1 MGTERMYKLILL
13 TVFAASLGCH
23 KKNQEPLTTL
33 EWAKGSSA
41 SVPSLFL
48 NSQFNQLE
56 RPILVDGETILT
68 TRQQVGP
75 ALVEGGVLHTVKKDG
90 NLQYGKLSF
99 EIAPEV
105 ANQANLEEIE
115 SLHKNRSS
123 FLIQAKK
130 RNFQIRHSELLSDIQ
145 VVLLEMRG
153 KLTPVYTM
161 DLLKF
166 DKTGVERWYLKPNFR
181 VVKRLALSSD
191 FDHTAY
197 VFDPQQMTQ
206 VQEVIFKGLLSSKFL
221 ESDSLRVKT
230 QHPQGAN
237 ILDGPFQFQTE
248 DPKFYQ
254 AQAFFFVQKA
264 LDFFAVDL
272 GFRIPVK
279 VEVETSMGYPQKTN
293 AAFTYSN
300 QIRLGDGDSQIYQN
314 IPNDPTVVI
323 HEVAHILNNVI
334 AHLPTQGE
342 GGSLNEGFAD
352 FFTASYLNTPLMGS
366 YSFKQGSARRNLEDV
381 VFYADKTGS
390 LYGDSQIV
398 SGTLWQIR
406 KELGADT
413 AQKLALKTLTRLGPT
428 NTLADFSTA
437 ITLAAQEHL
446 DVAEQ
451 NKIDVILKGRQWPAP
466 TLPQ

>member
-1 MGTERMYKLILL
+1 MYKLLLL
-13 TVFAASLGCH
+13 TVFAASVGCH
-23 KKNQEPLTTL
+23 KKNHEPLTTL

-41 SVPSLFL
+41 SVPSIFAD
-48 NSQFNQLE
+48 SQFNHLE
-56 RPILVDGETILT
+56 RPIMVDGETVVT

-75 ALVEGGVLHTVKKDG
+75 ALIEGGTLHTVKKNG
-90 NLQYGKLSF
+90 ELQFGKISY
-99 EIAPEV
+99 EISPEV
-105 ANQANLEEIE
+105 ASKANLQEIE

-123 FLIQAKK
+123 FFVQAKK
-130 RNFQIRHSELLSDIQ
+130 RNFEIRHSELLSDIE

-153 KLTPVYTM
+153 ALTPVYAM

-197 VFDPQQMTQ
+197 VFDPKQMTQ
-206 VQEVIFKGLLSSKFL
+206 IQEVILKGLLNSKFL
-221 ESDSLRVKT
+221 ETNSLRVKT
-230 QHPQGAN
+230 QNPDGAN

-264 LDFFAVDL
+264 LDFFEVDL
-272 GFRIPVK
+272 GFKIPVR
-279 VEVETSMGYPQKTN
+279 VEVETSMGFPQKTN

-323 HEVAHILNNVI
+323 HEVAHILNSVI

-381 VFYADKTGS
+381 VYFTDKSGS

-406 KELGADT
+406 KELGAHV
-413 AQKLALKTLTRLGPT
+413 AQKLALRTLTRLGPS
-428 NTLADFSTA
+428 NSLADFSNA
-437 ITLAAQEHL
+437 VTLAAKEHL
-446 DVAEQ
+446 DPAQ
-451 NKIDVILKGRQWPAP
+451 ISKIETILKGRQWPAP
-466 TLPQ
+466 SLPL